1 MNGLFVTG
9 TDTGIGKTT
18 VSAALLHRY
27 RHPQDVGYWKP
38 VQTGFPEDDDTR
50 DVAALAGLPEDRIH
64 RKGVRLPRPLSPH
77 LSARLA
83 GESIRMESLLD
94 LARRADPQRYW
105 VVEGAGGVLVP
116 LNDKELMIDLI
127 EALRMPALIV
137 VRSQL
142 GTINHSLLTVE
153 ALRRRTIPIAGAV
166 MCGERNPENR
176 AAVEKFGGIA
186 VIGEMPRFDS
196 LTSATLQRWAES
208 EFDGEGRLAQY
219 LHRRIEK

>member
-1 MNGLFVTG
+1 MRGLFVTG

-27 RHPQDVGYWKP
+27 REDAGYWKP

-50 DVAALAGLPEDRIH
+50 DVAALSGCPEDHIYRP
-64 RKGVRLPRPLSPH
+64 GVRLPRPLSPH

-83 GESIRMESLLD
+83 GESIEMKSLLD
-94 LARRADPQRYW
+94 LAARADPQRPW
-105 VVEGAGGVLVP
+105 VVEGAGGLMVP
-116 LNDKELMIDLI
+116 LNDSEMMVDLI
-127 EALRMPALIV
+127 AALGMPALIV

-153 ALRRRTIPIAGAV
+153 ALRRRAIPIAGAV

-176 AAVEKFGGIA
+176 AAVEKYGGVA
-186 VIGEMPRFDS
+186 VIAEMPRFES
-196 LTSATLQRWAES
+196 LTSAALQRWAES
-208 EFDGEGRLAQY
+208 DFDGEARLAKY
-219 LHRRIEK
+219 LRRTGS